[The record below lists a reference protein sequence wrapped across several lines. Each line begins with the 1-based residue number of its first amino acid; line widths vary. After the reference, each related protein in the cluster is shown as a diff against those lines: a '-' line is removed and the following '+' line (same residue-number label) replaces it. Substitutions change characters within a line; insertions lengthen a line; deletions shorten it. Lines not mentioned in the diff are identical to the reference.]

1 MTCMEGYF
9 INPNPGSSY
18 TSLAETTTR
27 AAGKG
32 AIASWSAT
40 GQGVA
45 SGHDFLNRGFLNAL
59 LTNGV
64 STLGEATQAGKQYLF
79 SIGASPDLLDTYL
92 LFGDP
97 ALRMPVSV
105 TTITSDN
112 PDPSDVNTAYTV
124 AVEVKG
130 NYSTPTGTVNVSDGT
145 GATCNI
151 NLAVDGT
158 GSCNL
163 TSTTPGLKTLTAS
176 YQGDGI
182 NNKSVGRVTHSVKA
196 ASTTNIT
203 GDSPDPS
210 LQHQAYTVSVNVNG
224 AYETPTGTVSIND
237 GAGASCTATLTG
249 GAGSCALTSTVPGTK
264 SISANYSGDASYKVS
279 NATTSHQVTAVFTLS
294 GTILDYLDFP
304 IPGVSVS
311 NGAGQ
316 TVTSDSLGGYT
327 FTNLIAGTYTVTP
340 NLLGFD
346 FSPNSRETTI
356 TDGNLTGIDFTGSQ
370 SGPLHTV
377 SGTVVDSSNAPLS
390 GVKIVDNYGRSAV
403 TNTSGEYTF
412 PGFPSGTYTLEAR
425 LVGYAFAPVS
435 TEITVVDADLADINF
450 TGTAY
455 TVPMLVSPANN
466 TKTNNN
472 DVELVW
478 KALRNTVYYKVLIS
492 KDETFTTKTKVL
504 VYPEGTEIQLTHML
518 QDFPDGKYYWKVK
531 AFYAGDAK
539 SPWSEVRMFKVD
551 TVPPAVPKLY
561 KPNNNKYKADSTP
574 TLSIYPAAGAKF
586 YHYQVAANDAFTM
599 IVAESDD
606 KAGLTW
612 TVPVENE
619 LDYGEYF
626 WRVKS
631 IDAAKNVSAW
641 SDVRR
646 ILISF
651 QKLPKYGA
659 VTTDTAPTFEWLAV
673 ANAKNYRLEISRID
687 GEPDERIISGLLGL
701 TLYTLPN
708 DASLAVGNYQWRL
721 VVTIGVEEFPTPWS
735 PLTIAP

>member
-1 MTCMEGYF
+1 
-9 INPNPGSSY
+9 
-18 TSLAETTTR
+18 
-27 AAGKG
+27 
-32 AIASWSAT
+32 
-40 GQGVA
+40 
-45 SGHDFLNRGFLNAL
+45 
-59 LTNGV
+59 
-64 STLGEATQAGKQYLF
+64 
-79 SIGASPDLLDTYL
+79 
-92 LFGDP
+92 
-97 ALRMPVSV
+97 
-105 TTITSDN
+105 
-112 PDPSDVNTAYTV
+112 
-124 AVEVKG
+124 
-130 NYSTPTGTVNVSDGT
+130 
-145 GATCNI
+145 
-151 NLAVDGT
+151 
-158 GSCNL
+158 
-163 TSTTPGLKTLTAS
+163 
-176 YQGDGI
+176 
-182 NNKSVGRVTHSVKA
+182 
-196 ASTTNIT
+196 
-203 GDSPDPS
+203 
-210 LQHQAYTVSVNVNG
+210 
-224 AYETPTGTVSIND
+224 VSIND

-586 YHYQVAANDAFTM
+586 YHYQVAADDAFTM